1 MSTTAPAVTGQTD
14 RAASVTQDREPR
26 RNKLAFWLLA
36 PATIILL
43 LVMGYPIVRM
53 VILSLQEAKLRNITR
68 GTEQW
73 NNFENYAD
81 ILGDPYFW
89 TVVTRTLAF
98 TVVCVLATMA
108 LGTLVALLLNKLGT
122 KMRLLVL
129 VGLLLAWATPVVTA
143 TQTWQFLFDTQ
154 FGVVNWALVELG
166 FEQFQGYSW
175 LAQPLSLL
183 TLAAII
189 VVWGAIPFVALT
201 LFAGLT
207 QIPNEMF
214 EAASLDGASSWTQF
228 WKLTVPQLG
237 PIFLILTAL
246 STIWDF
252 RVFTQVFILQKS
264 GGITKDTDLLGLYA
278 YRVSFSAND
287 FGKGAAIGVVM
298 VLMLLL
304 VSALYIKRM
313 TKQLDEA
320 SS

>member
-1 MSTTAPAVTGQTD
+1 MSTTAPAVTG
-14 RAASVTQDREPR
+14 RGSGVRPPAQDQEPK
-26 RNKLAFWLLA
+26 RNRLALWLLA
-36 PATIILL
+36 PASIILL

-68 GTEQW
+68 GTETW

-89 TVVTRTLAF
+89 TVVARTLIF
-98 TVVCVLATMA
+98 TFVCVVSTMV
-108 LGTLVALLLNKLGT
+108 LGTLVALLLNRLGS
-122 KMRLLVL
+122 KMRLTVL
-129 VGLLLAWATPVVTA
+129 IALLLAWATPVVTA

-154 FGVVNWALVELG
+154 FGVVNWALVQLG
-166 FEQFQGYSW
+166 FDQFEGYSW
-175 LAQPLSLL
+175 LADPLSLL

-189 VVWGAIPFVALT
+189 VVWAAIPFVALT
-201 LFAGLT
+201 LYAGLS
-207 QIPNEMF
+207 QMPNEIF
-214 EAASLDGASSWTQF
+214 EAAALDGASSWTQF
-228 WKLTVPQLG
+228 WKLVVPQLS

-264 GGITKDTDLLGLYA
+264 GGITKDTDLLGIYA

-287 FGKGAAIGVVM
+287 FGKGSAIGVIM
-298 VLMLLL
+298 VLMLLI
-304 VSALYIKRM
+304 VSVFYIRRM

-320 SS
+320 S

>member
-1 MSTTAPAVTGQTD
+1 MSTTAPPVTG
-14 RAASVTQDREPR
+14 RGGAKAPSQDVEPR
-26 RNKLAFWLLA
+26 RTKLAIWLLA
-36 PATIILL
+36 PATVILL

-73 NNFENYAD
+73 NNFENYSD

-89 TVVTRTLAF
+89 TVVLRTLVF
-98 TVVCVLATMA
+98 TVVCVAATMA
-108 LGTLVALLLNKLGT
+108 LGTLVALLLNRLGS
-122 KMRLLVL
+122 KMRLTVL
-129 VGLLLAWATPVVTA
+129 IGLLLAWATPAVTA

-154 FGVVNWALVELG
+154 FGVVNWALVEVG
-166 FEQFQGYSW
+166 MEQFEGYSW
-175 LAQPLSLL
+175 LADPLSLL

-189 VVWGAIPFVALT
+189 VVWAAIPFVALT
-201 LFAGLT
+201 LFAGLS
-207 QIPNEMF
+207 QIPNEIF
-214 EAASLDGASSWTQF
+214 EAASLDGASNWTQF

-287 FGKGAAIGVVM
+287 FGKGAAIGVIM
-298 VLMLLL
+298 VLMLLI
-304 VSALYIKRM
+304 VSVFYIKRM

-320 SS
+320 S

>member
-1 MSTTAPAVTGQTD
+1 MSTTAPAVTGQSGQ
-14 RAASVTQDREPR
+14 AVSVTEEREPR

-73 NNFENYAD
+73 NNFENYTD

-89 TVVTRTLAF
+89 TVVSRTLAF

-166 FEQFQGYSW
+166 FEQFEGYSW

-214 EAASLDGASSWTQF
+214 EAASLDGASAWTQF

-298 VLMLLL
+298 VLMLLI
-304 VSALYIKRM
+304 VSAFYIKRM

>member
-1 MSTTAPAVTGQTD
+1 MSTTAPPVTG
-14 RAASVTQDREPR
+14 RGGAKAPSQDAEPR
-26 RNKLAFWLLA
+26 RTKLAYWLLA
-36 PATIILL
+36 PATVILL

-53 VILSLQEAKLRNITR
+53 VVLSLQEAKLRNITR

-89 TVVTRTLAF
+89 TVVLRTLVF
-98 TVVCVLATMA
+98 TVVCVAATMA
-108 LGTLVALLLNKLGT
+108 LGTLVALLLNRLGS
-122 KMRLLVL
+122 KMRLTVL
-129 VGLLLAWATPVVTA
+129 IGLLLAWATPAVTA

-154 FGVVNWALVELG
+154 FGVVNWALVEVGL
-166 FEQFQGYSW
+166 EQFEGYSW
-175 LAQPLSLL
+175 LADPLSLL

-189 VVWGAIPFVALT
+189 VVWAAIPFVALT
-201 LFAGLT
+201 LFAGLS
-207 QIPNEMF
+207 QIPNEIF
-214 EAASLDGASSWTQF
+214 EAASLDGASNWTQF

-287 FGKGAAIGVVM
+287 FGKGAAIGVIM
-298 VLMLLL
+298 VLMLLI
-304 VSALYIKRM
+304 VSVFYIKRM

-320 SS
+320 S

>member
-1 MSTTAPAVTGQTD
+1 MSTTAPAVTGQAD
-14 RAASVTQDREPR
+14 RAAATQEREPR

-68 GTEQW
+68 GTEAW
-73 NNFENYAD
+73 NSFENYTA

-98 TVVCVLATMA
+98 TAVCVLATMT

-183 TLAAII
+183 SLAAII

-304 VSALYIKRM
+304 VSVFYIRRM

>member
-1 MSTTAPAVTGQTD
+1 MSTTAPTTRG
-14 RAASVTQDREPR
+14 RAAKAEAAQEREPR

-36 PATIILL
+36 PASVILL
-43 LVMGYPIVRM
+43 LVLGYPIVRM
-53 VILSLQEAKLRNITR
+53 VVLSLQEAKLRNITR
-68 GTEQW
+68 GTEAW
-73 NNFENYAD
+73 NNFENYID
-81 ILGDPYFW
+81 ILGDSYFW
-89 TVVTRTLAF
+89 TVVVRTLVF
-98 TVVCVLATMA
+98 TLVCVVATMT
-108 LGTLVALLLNKLGT
+108 LGTLVALLLNKLGS

-154 FGVVNWALVELG
+154 FGVVNWALVEMG
-166 FEQFQGYSW
+166 FEQFEGYSW
-175 LAQPLSLL
+175 LAQPVSLL
-183 TLAAII
+183 ALAAII

-201 LFAGLT
+201 LYAGLT

-214 EAASLDGASSWTQF
+214 EAASLDGASNWTQF
-228 WKLTVPQLG
+228 WKLTVPQLA

-298 VLMLLL
+298 VVMLLV
-304 VSALYIKRM
+304 VSIFYIRRM

-320 SS
+320 S

>member
-1 MSTTAPAVTGQTD
+1 
-14 RAASVTQDREPR
+14 
-26 RNKLAFWLLA
+26 
-36 PATIILL
+36 
-43 LVMGYPIVRM
+43 M
-53 VILSLQEAKLRNITR
+53 VVLSLQEAKLRNITR
-68 GTEQW
+68 GTETW
-73 NNFENYAD
+73 NNFENYID

-89 TVVTRTLAF
+89 TVVVRTLAF
-98 TVVCVLATMA
+98 TLVCVVATMT
-108 LGTLVALLLNKLGT
+108 LGTLVALLLNKLGN

-166 FEQFQGYSW
+166 FDQFEGYSW

-183 TLAAII
+183 ALAAII

-201 LFAGLT
+201 LYAGLT

-214 EAASLDGASSWTQF
+214 EAASLDGASNWAQF

-298 VLMLLL
+298 VLMLLI
-304 VSALYIKRM
+304 VSAFYIKRM